1 MTNITPPAHPVP
13 DHSIEPVG
21 DRCLLIR
28 LGEQV
33 SVQTSRLVH
42 AVTALLLH
50 RALPGVVDVV
60 PAFTSVAVYF
70 EPMAFSLKRG
80 LPSAQLKTAIAEALA
95 GGVPDQSADSKLVVV
110 PACYGG
116 DFGPDLNDVA
126 HTCGLEPEEVIALH
140 SGVPMTVYA
149 FFFSPGNSFAGPV
162 DPRLQVPRRRSPRTR
177 VEAGTVAIA
186 NGITSIYQAT
196 SPGGWNLLARTPWN
210 MFDVN
215 AMPPTRVQPGDLMQF
230 RPIGIDEFHAL
241 QERREAR
248 P

>member
-1 MTNITPPAHPVP
+1 MNTPMPAHTVP

-21 DRCLLIR
+21 ERCLLIR

-42 AVTALLLH
+42 AVTALLLQK
-50 RALPGVVDVV
+50 ALTGVVDVV

-70 EPMAFSLKRG
+70 DPMAFSFKQG
-80 LPSAQLKTAIAEALA
+80 LPSAQLTAAIADALA
-95 GGVPDQSADSKLVVV
+95 GGVPEQAGDGRLVIV

-116 DFGPDLNDVA
+116 EFGPDLEEVA
-126 HTCGLEPEEVIALH
+126 RHCGLDPDELVALH
-140 SGVPMTVYA
+140 SGVAMTVYA

-210 MFDVN
+210 MFDVK
-215 AMPPTRVQPGDLMQF
+215 AMPPTRVQPGDRMQF

-241 QERREAR
+241 NERREAR

>member
-1 MTNITPPAHPVP
+1 MTTPAPAPPMP

-21 DRCLLIR
+21 ERCLLIR

-42 AVTALLLH
+42 AVTALLLK
-50 RALPGVVDVV
+50 RALPGVMDVV

-70 EPMAFSLKRG
+70 DPMQFSPRRG
-80 LPSAQLKTAIAEALA
+80 LPSAQLTAAIAETLA
-95 GGVPDQSADSKLVVV
+95 GGVPEQSTRGRLVVV

-116 DFGPDLNDVA
+116 EFGPDLNEVA
-126 HTCGLEPEEVIALH
+126 QTCGLEPEEVIALH
-140 SGVPMTVYA
+140 SGVPLTVYA

-210 MFDVN
+210 MFDVD
-215 AMPPTRVQPGDLMQF
+215 ATPPTRLEPGDRMQF
-230 RPIGIDEFHAL
+230 RPIGVDEFHAL
-241 QERREAR
+241 NERREAR